1 MFNGKGI
8 MQTTIKLTE
17 KQVALLLQILD
28 EQISV
33 GNIDPSDKALADEVL
48 EILETAEN
56 KITSLSS
63 KSQSS
68 HPKLLLSSNKSL
80 QR

>member
-1 MFNGKGI
+1 MLKGNQ
-8 MQTTIKLTE
+8 MQTSIKLTE

-56 KITSLSS
+56 KITSLY
-63 KSQSS
+63 
-68 HPKLLLSSNKSL
+68 
-80 QR
+80 

>member
-1 MFNGKGI
+1 

-17 KQVALLLQILD
+17 EQLALLLQVLD

-33 GNIDPSDKALADEVL
+33 GNIDPSEQALASEVL

-56 KITSLSS
+56 KITSLY
-63 KSQSS
+63 
-68 HPKLLLSSNKSL
+68 
-80 QR
+80 

>member
-17 KQVALLLQILD
+17 KQVALLLQVLD
-28 EQISV
+28 ERISV
-33 GNIDPSDKALADEVL
+33 GDIEPSEQALASEVL

-56 KITSLSS
+56 KITSLY
-63 KSQSS
+63 
-68 HPKLLLSSNKSL
+68 
-80 QR
+80 

>member
-1 MFNGKGI
+1 MK
-8 MQTTIKLTE
+8 TTITLTE

-33 GNIDPSDKALADEVL
+33 GNIDPSDKDLADEVL

-56 KITSLSS
+56 KITSLY
-63 KSQSS
+63 
-68 HPKLLLSSNKSL
+68 
-80 QR
+80 

>member
-1 MFNGKGI
+1 MLKGNQ
-8 MQTTIKLTE
+8 MQTSIKLTE

-33 GNIDPSDKALADEVL
+33 GNIDPSEKDLASEVL

-56 KITSLSS
+56 KITSLY
-63 KSQSS
+63 
-68 HPKLLLSSNKSL
+68 
-80 QR
+80 

>member
-33 GNIDPSDKALADEVL
+33 GNIDPSEQNLADEVL

-56 KITSLSS
+56 KITSLY
-63 KSQSS
+63 
-68 HPKLLLSSNKSL
+68 
-80 QR
+80 

>member
-1 MFNGKGI
+1 MFKGNQ
-8 MQTTIKLTE
+8 MQTSIKLTE

-56 KITSLSS
+56 KITSLY
-63 KSQSS
+63 
-68 HPKLLLSSNKSL
+68 
-80 QR
+80 

>member
-1 MFNGKGI
+1 
-8 MQTTIKLTE
+8 MQTSIKLTE

-33 GNIDPSDKALADEVL
+33 GNIDPSDKDLADEVL

-56 KITSLSS
+56 KITSLF
-63 KSQSS
+63 
-68 HPKLLLSSNKSL
+68 
-80 QR
+80 

>member
-1 MFNGKGI
+1 
-8 MQTTIKLTE
+8 MQTSIKLTE

-33 GNIDPSDKALADEVL
+33 GNIDPSDKDSASEVL

-56 KITSLSS
+56 KITSLY
-63 KSQSS
+63 
-68 HPKLLLSSNKSL
+68 
-80 QR
+80 

>member
-17 KQVALLLQILD
+17 KQLALLLQVLD

-33 GNIDPSDKALADEVL
+33 GNIDPSDKALASEVL

-56 KITSLSS
+56 KITSLY
-63 KSQSS
+63 
-68 HPKLLLSSNKSL
+68 
-80 QR
+80 

>member
-17 KQVALLLQILD
+17 EQVALLLQILD

-33 GNIDPSDKALADEVL
+33 GNIDPSDKVLADEIL

-56 KITSLSS
+56 KITSLY
-63 KSQSS
+63 
-68 HPKLLLSSNKSL
+68 
-80 QR
+80 

>member
-1 MFNGKGI
+1 MFKGNQ
-8 MQTTIKLTE
+8 MQTSIKLTE

-33 GNIDPSDKALADEVL
+33 GNIEASEQALASEVL

-56 KITSLSS
+56 KITSLY
-63 KSQSS
+63 
-68 HPKLLLSSNKSL
+68 
-80 QR
+80 

>member
-33 GNIDPSDKALADEVL
+33 GNIDPSDKVLADEVL

-56 KITSLSS
+56 KITSLY
-63 KSQSS
+63 
-68 HPKLLLSSNKSL
+68 
-80 QR
+80 

>member
-1 MFNGKGI
+1 MLKGNQ
-8 MQTTIKLTE
+8 MQISIKLTE

-33 GNIDPSDKALADEVL
+33 GNIDPSDKDSASEVL

-56 KITSLSS
+56 KITSLY
-63 KSQSS
+63 
-68 HPKLLLSSNKSL
+68 
-80 QR
+80 

>member
-17 KQVALLLQILD
+17 EQLALLLQFQIEPS
-28 EQISV
+28 EQ
-33 GNIDPSDKALADEVL
+33 NLADEVL

-56 KITSLSS
+56 KITSLY
-63 KSQSS
+63 
-68 HPKLLLSSNKSL
+68 
-80 QR
+80 

>member
-48 EILETAEN
+48 DILETAEN
-56 KITSLSS
+56 KITSLY
-63 KSQSS
+63 
-68 HPKLLLSSNKSL
+68 
-80 QR
+80 

>member
-33 GNIDPSDKALADEVL
+33 GNIDPSDKDLASEVL

-56 KITSLSS
+56 KITSLY
-63 KSQSS
+63 
-68 HPKLLLSSNKSL
+68 
-80 QR
+80 

>member
-17 KQVALLLQILD
+17 KQVALLLQVLD
-28 EQISV
+28 EQISI
-33 GNIDPSDKALADEVL
+33 GNIDPSDKDLASEVL

-56 KITSLSS
+56 KITSLY
-63 KSQSS
+63 
-68 HPKLLLSSNKSL
+68 
-80 QR
+80 

>member
-1 MFNGKGI
+1 
-8 MQTTIKLTE
+8 MQIAIKLTE

-33 GNIDPSDKALADEVL
+33 GNIDPSDKDLADEVL

-56 KITSLSS
+56 KITSLY
-63 KSQSS
+63 
-68 HPKLLLSSNKSL
+68 
-80 QR
+80 